1 MSAPNTNIERQTTRH
16 RPSLTGIAVA
26 AFAVL
31 AITAGVVIW
40 SGPERSDQA
49 APGTDAAS
57 TQ

>member
-1 MSAPNTNIERQTTRH
+1 MSAPKTNIERQTTRH
-16 RPSLTGIAVA
+16 RPSLTGIAIA

-40 SGPERSDQA
+40 SSPDRSEQA
-49 APGTDAAS
+49 APGSEAAT